1 MRNSLL
7 LILLSVLV
15 IAGPVAGDPAAMIQA
30 SDMRDAAR
38 IAREKNLILVLEF
51 SRDDCPFCRK
61 LEDLFL
67 LPMQRNA
74 EYEDKI
80 LIRSVS
86 LDSFETLVDFKG
98 QSLSTSEFA
107 SRYDVS
113 FTPTLVFLNADG
125 VEMSDKLV
133 GIWSEDYYGGFIDNR
148 IDAARNRRRH
158 VGLALAN
165 DDVPLQVCETHAS
178 RYGVSADDFPAYLNV
193 APTGPG

>member
-7 LILLSVLV
+7 VIILSVLI
-15 IAGPVAGDPAAMIQA
+15 IAGPAVGDPVVMIQV
-30 SDMRDAAR
+30 SDLRDEAR
-38 IAREKNLILVLEF
+38 LAREKNLILVLEF
-51 SRDDCPFCRK
+51 SNDDCPFCRK

-67 LPMQRNA
+67 VPMQRSA

-113 FTPTLVFLNADG
+113 LTPTLVFLNADG

-148 IDAARNRRRH
+148 IDAARDKLKH
-158 VGLALAN
+158 VGLAKF
-165 DDVPLQVCETHAS
+165 EI
-178 RYGVSADDFPAYLNV
+178 
-193 APTGPG
+193 

>member
-7 LILLSVLV
+7 VIILSTLI
-15 IAGPVAGDPAAMIQA
+15 IAGPVAGDFADMIQV
-30 SDMRDAAR
+30 SDLRYEAR

-51 SRDDCPFCRK
+51 SSDDCTFCRK

-67 LPMQRNA
+67 VPMQRSA

-98 QSLSTSEFA
+98 QSLSTAEFA
-107 SRYDVS
+107 ARYDVS
-113 FTPTLVFLNADG
+113 LTPTLVFLNADG
-125 VEMSDKLV
+125 LEMSDKLV

-148 IDAARNRRRH
+148 IDAARDKLRH
-158 VGLALAN
+158 VGLAKF
-165 DDVPLQVCETHAS
+165 EI
-178 RYGVSADDFPAYLNV
+178 
-193 APTGPG
+193 